1 MTPHSMDDIAE
12 PKNQLQNWDNFCRYQ
27 LGDWHGI
34 WTKYSPE
41 GYSIDFFKCV
51 RSFHL
56 SEDGSQITHQ
66 NAYTY
71 PDGKTEIQNVDP
83 YIRPS
88 SGLSIGGQYFVVLFL
103 DNSFSWGS
111 TTITDNALFSET
123 GFTHGKKRTSLSAV
137 YKQSGE
143 LQHMTVI
150 CEQLNSFLEALPSSG
165 MIQPDG
171 VWQGTVKQI
180 TPDLATSSSEKIGW
194 QPIENLGS
202 NNQIFHFPGSSI
214 SCPLRIESN
223 SDINLIFE
231 WQAAPNK
238 LFRGIRHFDNSEFSR
253 FLLQVY
259 ESRLDGKVVLF

>member
-1 MTPHSMDDIAE
+1 MERSNVAE
-12 PKNQLQNWDNFCRYQ
+12 MKNQIQNWDNFCQYH

-34 WTKYSPE
+34 WTKYSPQ
-41 GYSIDFFKCV
+41 GHSINSFKCV

-56 SEDGSQITHQ
+56 SEDGSQITQQ
-66 NAYTY
+66 NYYTY
-71 PDGKTEIQNVDP
+71 PDGKTKLQNAGP
-83 YIRPS
+83 YTS
-88 SGLSIGGQYFVVLFL
+88 TGLSFNGHHFTILFL

-111 TTITDNALFSET
+111 TTITADAPFFET
-123 GFTHGKKRTSLSAV
+123 GFTHDNRRTSLTAV

-150 CEQLNSFLEALPSSG
+150 SEQLGSFLEALPDPG
-165 MIQPDG
+165 VIQPDG

-180 TPDLATSSSEKIGW
+180 TPDLVTSSPEEIGW
-194 QPIENLGS
+194 QPLENECG
-202 NNQIFHFPGSSI
+202 NNQIFHLPGGSI

-223 SDINLIFE
+223 SVMDLIVD
-231 WQAAPNK
+231 WQAASNK

-259 ESRLDGKVVLF
+259 ES